1 MTTTTRQPL
10 LSKTVCAIFAIL
22 FFTLLSNN
30 VNAATRTWSGA
41 NSTSWTSTGNWSGAV
56 VPVAGDLVLIP
67 GSVSRYPVIST
78 SVTVSTITINNTNS
92 NATLTIIAGGN
103 LSVTST
109 LTINGTG
116 ALIQTGGTITAKD
129 FRLVASNSSFTQ
141 NENSGTSLLNITRD
155 YYNNGGNFTS
165 TAGTTNWTGA
175 FTKSS
180 PRFNSGTNQFYH
192 VTINGSNNVGFANAA
207 TGLISVA
214 GNWTNNNS
222 ATDLISAA
230 TTVTFN
236 GTVSQTISGTQTTNF
251 YNLTIN
257 KASNSITLNTSA
269 SVSNTLTLTSGIVN
283 TTLSNLLNLTSTATT
298 TGASASSY
306 INGPV
311 KKTNLTSAFVF
322 PVGTNNKLR
331 TATISAASVS
341 TDAFLVEYTYGM
353 PNDTS
358 AKPSGVNTIS
368 SREFWTITRTGTGT
382 ATVVL
387 TWNDSSKVTTPA
399 NLRMVS
405 WNGTS
410 WTNLS
415 GTASGTTASGTL
427 TVTGVS
433 SFNNF
438 TFGSTTA
445 INPLPVKLISFL
457 GKLNNNNT
465 QLNWATAT
473 ELNNDHFEIERSIDG
488 VNYTKIGEVTG
499 NGTTKNL
506 SKYNYIDN
514 QITEIAAA
522 TVYYRL
528 KQIDF
533 NGNFEYSN
541 IITVSISSEN
551 SLKISN
557 AFPNPFQG
565 SLNIS
570 FTLPSNSD
578 VTISL
583 VDAKGQVVA
592 TEEIKGRKGN
602 NNFEFNTS
610 ELANGMYF
618 INISAN
624 NLNAKY
630 KMMAKQ

>member
-10 LSKTVCAIFAIL
+10 LSKTVCAIIAIF
-22 FFTLLSNN
+22 FFTLFSNN
-30 VNAATRTWSGA
+30 INAASRTWSGA
-41 NSTSWTSTGNWSGAV
+41 SSTSWTSTGNWSGAV
-56 VPVAGDLVLIP
+56 VPVAGDIVLIP
-67 GSVSRYPVIST
+67 GNLSNYPVIST
-78 SVTVSTITINNTNS
+78 SVTISTITINSTNA
-92 NATLTIIAGGN
+92 NATLTIISGGS

-109 LTINGTG
+109 LTIMGT
-116 ALIQTGGTITAKD
+116 ATLIQTGGTITARD
-129 FRLVASNSSFTQ
+129 LRLMASNSAYTQ
-141 NENSGTSLLNITRD
+141 NENTGTSILNITRD

-165 TAGTTNWTGA
+165 TAGTINWTGT
-175 FTKSS
+175 FTKSA

-192 VTINGSNNVGFANAA
+192 VTINGSNNVGFAQSA
-207 TGLISVA
+207 TGLIRVA

-222 ATDLISAA
+222 ATNLTSVA

-236 GTVSQTISGTQTTNF
+236 GTVEQTIGGSQTTNF

-257 KASNSITLNTSA
+257 KSSNTVTLSKSA
-269 SVSNTLTLTSGIVN
+269 SVSNTLTMTSGVVN
-283 TTLSNLLNLTSTATT
+283 TTATNVLNLTSTATT
-298 TGASASSY
+298 TGSSATSY
-306 INGPV
+306 INGPF

-322 PVGTNNKLR
+322 PVGTNDKLR
-331 TATISAASVS
+331 SVTISGATVS
-341 TDAFLVEYTYGM
+341 TDAFTVEYTYGM

-358 AKPSGVNTIS
+358 AKPTGVNTIS
-368 SREFWTITRTGTGT
+368 SREYWTITRTGTGN
-382 ATVVL
+382 ATVAI
-387 TWNDSSKVTTPA
+387 TWNDSSRVTTPA
-399 NLRMVS
+399 NLRMVR

-410 WTNLS
+410 WVNLS
-415 GTASGTTASGTL
+415 GTASGTASSGTL

-438 TFGSTTA
+438 TFGSTTS
-445 INPLPVKLISFL
+445 INPLPVKLISFIA
-457 GKLNNNNT
+457 KVSDNAT

-488 VNYTKIGEVTG
+488 ISFNKIGEVTG

-506 SKYNYIDN
+506 SKYNYSDN
-514 QITEIAAA
+514 QIAEVAAT

-541 IITVSISSEN
+541 IITVSIASEN
-551 SLKISN
+551 TLKISN

-592 TEEIKGRKGN
+592 TEEMNGRKGN

-624 NLNAKY
+624 NVNAKY